1 MNNYKKPEDILVV
14 KNLNKFFYSKNNVV
28 SAVNDVFFNV
38 KKGEIIGLIGESGSG
53 KTTIGNSLIRL
64 YDSYSGFVSLD
75 GQIISGKKISGKSK
89 KYLYKNMQ
97 MIFQDP
103 HASLNPQKN
112 IFSILKEPLTINK
125 IMKKEIN
132 DIFSDWKVVVNNF
145 SLTFRKKYKE
155 VELENIKMSNLK
167 QEEFLKK
174 GKKLI
179 DSIDL
184 STLNFENMNDF
195 FNDYLLLL
203 SLRQNT
209 ASSVVN
215 ILYKNNF
222 NLTEYFF
229 DYQKKIRND
238 NIELYEKKLIDS
250 KKHLSLTIEL
260 SKKTLNNYLIEKEV
274 KKLHSDLKQT
284 KADFKDNH
292 ETIYSTI
299 KSISDEFK
307 FDYLKHLRMA
317 QKTTNQKDY
326 LNEYKKLYLYKK
338 NYYTFLLN
346 YRKVKFINFKE
357 VEDLI
362 IKMKDWT
369 IEAQRE
375 INFANLNSVKKIKNF
390 ISNYI
395 KNSLDYPLRPFINI
409 SNTNLEEYK
418 TNIKQMKEQIKQINS
433 KIQDSHS
440 YHKSK
445 YDIEKAKEEYDATL
459 SEFNWSLKEFKKNYD
474 LEMNEIENKI
484 TAETQ
489 KKEQYLAEYALLF
502 KRFMEI
508 HNQFIHKVKDL
519 MIEKNKTPKKIKSVI
534 NFFNQQL
541 SEKRETLKTFTI
553 EINTLKKDTK
563 EILYLLGIKRV
574 VNQKAKIKNILLR
587 TKIYN
592 ALEEVGLLRQFAWRY
607 PHEFSGGQRQRIV
620 IARALI
626 SNPKLIIADEPIASL
641 DISIQAQIVN
651 ILKDLCKQKE
661 VSLIFVAHDLSMVEY
676 IADYISIMHLGKIVE
691 SGKTKEIYSNPK
703 HPYTINLFNSIP
715 KISNSNEKFQAS
727 NFDTQYLDVETF
739 NERKW
744 FKVNDEHF
752 LYSTVNQFRDWTN
765 LSYDEKNDQKNMR
778 ISEEAT
784 SN

>member
-14 KNLNKFFYSKNNVV
+14 KNLNKFFYSKNNIV

-75 GQIISGKKISGKSK
+75 GQIISGKKISGKAK

-112 IFSILKEPLTINK
+112 IYSILKEPLVINK
-125 IMKKEIN
+125 IMKKEV
-132 DIFSDWKVVVNNF
+132 DDMFSDWKVVVNNF
-145 SLTFRKKYKE
+145 ALTFRKKYKE
-155 VELENIKMSNLK
+155 IELQNIKMTNIK
-167 QEEFLKK
+167 QEEFLEK

-184 STLNFENMNDF
+184 SKLNFENMNDF

-229 DYQKKIRND
+229 DYQKKIRNE

-274 KKLHSDLKQT
+274 KKLHNDLKKV

-307 FDYLKHLRMA
+307 FDYLKHLRIA

-326 LNEYKKLYLYKK
+326 LKEYKKLYLYKK

-362 IKMKDWT
+362 IKMKEWT

-409 SNTNLEEYK
+409 SNTNLEEHK
-418 TNIKQMKEQIKQINS
+418 TNLKQMKEQIKQINS

-445 YDIEKAKEEYDATL
+445 YDIEKAKEEYSATL

-474 LEMNEIENKI
+474 LEMKKLEDNII
-484 TAETQ
+484 SETQ
-489 KKEQYLAEYALLF
+489 KQQNLTAEYDILIKKF
-502 KRFMEI
+502 IDI
-508 HNQFIHKVKDL
+508 HNQFINKVRDL

-563 EILYLLGIKRV
+563 EILYLLGIKRIA
-574 VNQKAKIKNILLR
+574 NQKAKIKDILLR

-691 SGKTKEIYSNPK
+691 SGKTKEIYNNPK

-715 KISNSNEKFQAS
+715 KISNSNEKFKAS
-727 NFDTQYLDVETF
+727 NFETEYLDEETLQ
-739 NERKW
+739 ERKW
-744 FKVNDEHF
+744 FKINNEHF
-752 LYSTVNQFRDWTN
+752 LYSTVNQLKEWTN
-765 LSYDEKNDQKNMR
+765 ISYEEKKEVENMR
-778 ISEEAT
+778 ISEET
-784 SN
+784 LSN

>member
-1 MNNYKKPEDILVV
+1 MNNYKKPEDLLIV
-14 KNLNKFFYSKNNVV
+14 KNLNKFFYSKNNIV

-75 GQIISGKKISGKSK
+75 GQIISGKKISGKAK

-112 IFSILKEPLTINK
+112 IYSILKEPLIINK
-125 IMKKEIN
+125 IMKKEVD

-145 SLTFRKKYKE
+145 ALTFRKKYKE
-155 VELENIKMSNLK
+155 IELENIKMTNLK

-174 GKKLI
+174 GKQLI

-184 STLNFENMNDF
+184 SKLNLENMNDF

-203 SLRQNT
+203 SLRQNM

-229 DYQKKIRND
+229 DYQKKIRNE

-274 KKLHSDLKQT
+274 KKLHQDLKKA

-307 FDYLKHLRMA
+307 FDYLKHLRIA
-317 QKTTNQKDY
+317 QKTTNKKDY
-326 LNEYKKLYLYKK
+326 LNEYKKLYLYKR

-346 YRKVKFINFKE
+346 YRKIKFINFKE
-357 VEDLI
+357 VEELI
-362 IKMKDWT
+362 IKMKEWT

-375 INFANLNSVKKIKNF
+375 INFANLNSVKKIKIF

-409 SNTNLEEYK
+409 SNNNLEEYK
-418 TNIKQMKEQIKQINS
+418 TNVKQMKEQIKQINS

-440 YHKSK
+440 YHKNK
-445 YDIEKAKEEYDATL
+445 YDIEKAQEEYNATL

-474 LEMNEIENKI
+474 VEIKEIEDNIASEIEKQ
-484 TAETQ
+484 Q
-489 KKEQYLAEYALLF
+489 KYLEEYNVLF
-502 KRFMEI
+502 NNFMKI
-508 HNQFIHKVKDL
+508 HNQFIVKVESL
-519 MIEKNKTPKKIKSVI
+519 MVEKNKTPKKIKTAI

-541 SEKRETLKTFTI
+541 SEKKETLKTFTI

-563 EILYLLGIKRV
+563 EILYLLGIKKV
-574 VNQKAKIKNILLR
+574 VNQKAKIKDILLR

-651 ILKDLCKQKE
+651 ILKELCKQKE

-727 NFDTQYLDVETF
+727 NFSTEYLDIEQSK
-739 NERKW
+739 ERKW
-744 FKVNDEHF
+744 FKINDEHF
-752 LYSTVNQFRDWTN
+752 IYSTVNQFKEWTN
-765 LSYDEKNDQKNMR
+765 LSTEEKNDLDNMG
-778 ISEEAT
+778 ISEET
-784 SN
+784 SSI

>member
-75 GQIISGKKISGKSK
+75 GQIISGKKISGKAK

-112 IFSILKEPLTINK
+112 IYSILKEPLIINK
-125 IMKKEIN
+125 IMKKEVD

-145 SLTFRKKYKE
+145 ALTFRKKYKE
-155 VELENIKMSNLK
+155 IELENIKTTNIK
-167 QEEFLKK
+167 QEEFLEK

-184 STLNFENMNDF
+184 SKLNFENMNDF

-229 DYQKKIRND
+229 DYQKKIRNE

-260 SKKTLNNYLIEKEV
+260 SKKTLNNYLIEKEIV
-274 KKLHSDLKQT
+274 KLHNDLKLI
-284 KADFKDNH
+284 KANFKDNH

-299 KSISDEFK
+299 KSISDEFR
-307 FDYLKHLRMA
+307 FDYLKHLRIA

-338 NYYTFLLN
+338 NYFTFLLN

-357 VEDLI
+357 VEELI
-362 IKMKDWT
+362 IKMKEWT
-369 IEAQRE
+369 VEAQRE

-418 TNIKQMKEQIKQINS
+418 MNVKQMKEQIKQINS

-445 YDIEKAKEEYDATL
+445 YDIEKAKEEYNATL

-474 LEMNEIENKI
+474 LEMKEIENKI
-484 TAETQ
+484 TSETQ
-489 KKEQYLAEYALLF
+489 KQQKYANEYETLF
-502 KRFMEI
+502 KKFIDI
-508 HNQFIHKVKDL
+508 HNQFINKVRDL

-563 EILYLLGIKRV
+563 EILYLLGIKRI
-574 VNQKAKIKNILLR
+574 VNQKAKIKDILLR

-715 KISNSNEKFQAS
+715 KISNSNEKFKAS
-727 NFDTQYLDVETF
+727 NFDTEYLDVESF
-739 NERKW
+739 QERKW
-744 FKVNDEHF
+744 FKINDEHF
-752 LYSTVNQFRDWTN
+752 LYSTVNQLKEWTN
-765 LSYDEKNDQKNMR
+765 ISYEEKNDSKNMR
-778 ISEEAT
+778 ISEESP